1 MNGFHCRAQTVEK
14 FTGMRPRHTPGG
26 NFNPPSQL
34 SGSRKVGSASN
45 LPEPVSRQKSIRSS
59 WSGPAPTDGQRSGRR

>member
-26 NFNPPSQL
+26 NFNPPLATFGFPQSWFGVQFARAGKSTKIYPQQL
-34 SGSRKVGSASN
+34 
-45 LPEPVSRQKSIRSS
+45 
-59 WSGPAPTDGQRSGRR
+59 SGPAPTDGQRSGRR